1 MYELPTLYFDVN
13 ICTIELIYNQDKM
26 YSMRILLLSHTHC
39 TVGVKK
45 KENSAKV
52 VAQLLALL
60 NQKLLWENLFLVK
73 NC

>member
-45 KENSAKV
+45 GK
-52 VAQLLALL
+52 
-60 NQKLLWENLFLVK
+60 
-73 NC
+73 